1 MTDAYRDQFDRL
13 WAVMKENRPIAF
25 GLLLA
30 RVTDHPKAAIM
41 LSQLVYWSRH
51 GRDVAANHG
60 WVFKTREQ
68 WRCETGLSRDEQET
82 ARKRLKAL
90 GLIDEWRGGRPAKLW
105 YRLNLDLLSQAL
117 QAYRRNSLPINL
129 SFEFMRA
136 DERATREAF
145 GPSVAY
151 HRILADLTGSVNAAL
166 LLSRLLHIQRK
177 MLDGGQAWISVTA
190 ADWKAQLGL
199 NRRQL
204 ENAKHKLRQLDLID
218 EVLSQHRQK
227 RVFTQVKPQ
236 RVLAM
241 LTSLLDQIAAK
252 AQGTGL
258 SADGVRFPPSN
269 FSQQEIPVG
278 GKRTLV
284 DGGKRTYPEG
294 GKQPLQ
300 LAGNVH
306 GSWWKTDIANA
317 RTYRTTALTTSPTT
331 SALPADVPAMPAP
344 GHVGVVFSK
353 SCPPEQSPMPADS
366 DDLIWPAFV
375 RQAEQQAITLHR
387 NRIGLP
393 MAVLQVVLDEMAV
406 RHRAGPIESP
416 AGYAR
421 RLMDLAK
428 HGDFVP
434 ERAHME
440 AERRQ
445 RAQQQVMRPEAEQRT
460 APAVA
465 RAHLAEVLAMLKR
478 GKRV

>member
-41 LSQLVYWSRH
+41 LSQLAYWTRH
-51 GRDVAANHG
+51 GRDVEANHG

-68 WRCETGLSRDEQET
+68 WRHETGLSRDEQET

-105 YRLNLDLLSQAL
+105 YRLNLDRLSQAL
-117 QAYRRNSLPINL
+117 QAYRRNNLPINL
-129 SFEFMRA
+129 SFEFMRT

-177 MLDGGQAWISVTA
+177 MLDGGQAWISITA
-190 ADWKAQLGL
+190 ADWKAQLGF

-204 ENAKHKLRQLDLID
+204 ENAKHNLCQLGLIE

-227 RVFTQVKPQ
+227 RVFTQVKPL
-236 RVLAM
+236 RLLAM

-252 AQGTGL
+252 GQGTGL
-258 SADGVRFPPSN
+258 SAGNVRFPPSN
-269 FSQQEIPVG
+269 FSHREIPVG

-284 DGGKRTYPEG
+284 DGGKRTYPVG

-300 LAGNVH
+300 LEENVH
-306 GSWWKTDIANA
+306 GSRWETDIANA
-317 RTYRTTALTTSPTT
+317 HAYRTTSLNTSPTT

-344 GHVGVVFSK
+344 GHVGVDSSK
-353 SCPPEQSPMPADS
+353 GCQPEQSEIPSRNA
-366 DDLIWPAFV
+366 DLIWPTFV

-387 NRIGLP
+387 DRTGLP
-393 MAVLQVVLDEMAV
+393 MAALQVILDEMAV
-406 RHRAGPIESP
+406 LHRARPINSP

-421 RLMDLAK
+421 TLMNLAK
-428 HGDFVP
+428 RGDFVP
-434 ERAHME
+434 ERAHLE

-445 RAQQQVMRPEAEQRT
+445 RAQPVKMEQISEQRT

-465 RAHLAEVLAMLKR
+465 RAHLAEALAMLRR